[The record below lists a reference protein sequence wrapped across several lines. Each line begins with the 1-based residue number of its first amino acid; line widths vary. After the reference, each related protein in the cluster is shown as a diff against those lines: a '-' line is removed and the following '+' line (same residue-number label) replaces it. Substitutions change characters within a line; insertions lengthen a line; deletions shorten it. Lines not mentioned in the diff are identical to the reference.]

1 MVRLVLVGCRRD
13 GEPYAEASGRLQG
26 ATFVATVDADIDS
39 AERAATAL
47 GAPAAYPSM
56 EDLLIEDM
64 DGFDAVVIDAS
75 NRAHASFVKAAAIL
89 DKHVLVETPLALS
102 SADAEEVTSACR
114 AAGVR
119 LMVGAASRFVP
130 ATRVVKDSVDSGKI
144 GQPGLLRIHR
154 WESRDTGDWP
164 TLEAESALDG
174 GAVMA
179 QVVQEL
185 DLATWIFGSMPTEVY
200 ATGRKQGGAGLPDHD
215 YVQVHLGFPN
225 DGMALIDYSA
235 TLPAGH
241 GYSSLSV
248 IGSTGAAYS
257 DDHQNMNLLYRGGAP
272 QAIDTGYGAQHVLA
286 QLQEFVDAITEERD
300 PTVTG
305 EDGIAAV
312 QVAEAVQSAIASG
325 RSAKLNG
332 GRHELV

>member
-1 MVRLVLVGCRRD
+1 MVRLALIGCRRD
-13 GEPYAEASGRLQG
+13 GEPYAEALGRLQG
-26 ATFVATVDADIDS
+26 ARFVATVDADIDS

-47 GAPAAYPSM
+47 GAPNAHARM
-56 EDLLIEDM
+56 EDLLAEDM

-75 NRAHASFVKAAAIL
+75 NRAHASFIRAAAL
-89 DKHVLVETPLALS
+89 LGRHALVETPLALS
-102 SADAEEVTSACR
+102 SADAEEATSACR

-119 LMVGAASRFVP
+119 LMVGTAPRYVP
-130 ATRVVKDSVDSGKI
+130 ATQVVKDSIDSGKL

-164 TLEAESALDG
+164 TLEAEAALDG
-174 GAVMA
+174 GSVMG
-179 QVVQEL
+179 QVVREL
-185 DLATWIFGSMPTEVY
+185 DLATWLFGSMPTEVY
-200 ATGRKQGGAGLPDHD
+200 ATGRKQGSAGLPDHD

-225 DGMALIDYSA
+225 DGMAIIDYSA
-235 TLPAGH
+235 ALPAGH

-272 QAIDTGYGAQHVLA
+272 QAMDTGYGAQHVLV

-300 PTVTG
+300 PIVTG
-305 EDGIAAV
+305 EDGTAAV
-312 QVAEAVQSAIASG
+312 QVAEAVQASITSG

>member
-1 MVRLVLVGCRRD
+1 MVRLALVGCRRD
-13 GEPYAEASGRLQG
+13 GEPYAEALERLQG
-26 ATFVATVDADIDS
+26 ARFVATVDADIDS

-47 GAPAAYPSM
+47 GAPNAYPDM
-56 EDLLIEDM
+56 GELLAEDM
-64 DGFDAVVIDAS
+64 DGFDAVVIDAP
-75 NRAHASFVKAAAIL
+75 NRAHASLVKAAAIL
-89 DKHVLVETPLALS
+89 GKHVLVETPLALS
-102 SADAEEVTSACR
+102 SSDAEEVTSACR

-130 ATRVVKDSVDSGKI
+130 ATRVVKDSVDSGKL

-164 TLEAESALDG
+164 TLKAEAALDG
-174 GAVMA
+174 GTVMG
-179 QVVQEL
+179 QVVREL
-185 DLATWIFGSMPTEVY
+185 DLATWLFGSMPTAVY
-200 ATGRKQGGAGLPDHD
+200 ATGRKQGVAGLPDHD

-235 TLPAGH
+235 ALPAGQ
-241 GYSSLSV
+241 GYSSLSL

-257 DDHQNMNLLYRGGAP
+257 DDHQNLNLLYRGGAP
-272 QAIDTGYGAQHVLA
+272 QGIDTGYGAQHVLA
-286 QLQEFVDAITEERD
+286 QLQEFVDAINEERD
-300 PTVTG
+300 PIITG

-325 RSAKLNG
+325 RSAKLDG

>member
-1 MVRLVLVGCRRD
+1 MVRVALVGCRRD
-13 GEPYAEASGRLQG
+13 GELYAEAVSRLQG
-26 ATFVATVDADIDS
+26 ARFVATIDADIDS

-47 GAPAAYPSM
+47 GAPNAYPDLG
-56 EDLLIEDM
+56 DLLAEDM
-64 DGFDAVVIDAS
+64 DGFDAVVIDAP
-75 NRAHASFVKAAAIL
+75 NRAHASLVKAAAIL
-89 DKHVLVETPLALS
+89 GKHVLVETPLALS

-114 AAGVR
+114 AADVR
-119 LMVGAASRFVP
+119 LMVGTASRFVP
-130 ATRVVKDSVDSGKI
+130 ATRVVKDSVDSGKL

-164 TLEAESALDG
+164 TLEAEAALDG
-174 GAVMA
+174 GPVMG
-179 QVVQEL
+179 QVIREL
-185 DLATWIFGSMPTEVY
+185 DLATWLFDAAPTEVY
-200 ATGRKQGGAGLPDHD
+200 ATGRKQGGASLPDHD

-235 TLPAGH
+235 ALPAGQ

-257 DDHQNMNLLYRGGAP
+257 DDHQNMNLLYRGGSP

-286 QLQEFVDAITEERD
+286 QLQEFVDAIIEKRD
-300 PTVTG
+300 PIVTG
-305 EDGIAAV
+305 KDGIAAI
-312 QVAEAVQSAIASG
+312 QVAEAVLSSIASG

-332 GRHELV
+332 GSHALV